1 MVVYE
6 MLRWRCPPL
15 LILLVLLIS
24 WIPGLYNQGDLD
36 YVEYMAGIGMV
47 AEKCAQAA
55 WMCSF
60 AAFLKEGLTNHVN
73 AHEITDR
80 FACARVRI
88 LSSCST
94 CSCRLLI
101 LSRQI

>member
-1 MVVYE
+1 MVVHG

-24 WIPGLYNQGDLD
+24 WIPELYNQGDLD

-55 WMCSF
+55 WTCLQPSLRR
-60 AAFLKEGLTNHVN
+60 AFQTMLMLMKSLTVSPAPTCTFCRGVILFHVG
-73 AHEITDR
+73 
-80 FACARVRI
+80 C
-88 LSSCST
+88 
-94 CSCRLLI
+94 
-101 LSRQI
+101 